1 MLSAFSLTNA
11 DEDEDCSVVE
21 VCEGRPDIDQA
32 AVSCQSC
39 HHGREHPGK
48 PDPRLRARDILDK
61 MR

>member
-32 AVSCQSC
+32 AVSCQC
-39 HHGREHPGK
+39 RHHGGEHTSK